1 MSTAGLPI
9 SVETA
14 PHLILFADED
24 VADRNTLM
32 KCMPPLR
39 DAANREGLRRG
50 LQAGLGRASHAL
62 TVYQAS
68 AWHSRL
74 CPLTTSICLQDGI
87 IDTLASDHSP
97 VPGEAKLLQEGD
109 FIRAWGGVA
118 GALPEGPCLMA
129 LAGLAPAAP
138 PPEGCIGWS
147 RDTWWQPCAACA
159 LDWLVLISRSQ

>member
-1 MSTAGLPI
+1 MMIADVVSLSEAVLTTAGLPL

-50 LQAGLGRASHAL
+50 LKASPGRASRAL
-62 TVYQAS
+62 AACQGSAS
-68 AWHSRL
+68 L
-74 CPLTTSICLQDGI
+74 PLTTPICLQDGI

-97 VPGEAKLLQEGD
+97 VPGEAKLLEEGD

-118 GALPEGPCLMA
+118 GALPEGH
-129 LAGLAPAAP
+129 
-138 PPEGCIGWS
+138 
-147 RDTWWQPCAACA
+147 
-159 LDWLVLISRSQ
+159 V

>member
-39 DAANREGLRRG
+39 DTANREGLRRG
-50 LQAGLGRASHAL
+50 LQASPSRASDAF
-62 TVYQAS
+62 TVHQAS
-68 AWHSRL
+68 AWHSCL
-74 CPLTTSICLQDGI
+74 CPLTTSICLQDGV

-118 GALPEGPCLMA
+118 GALPGGSCLMA
-129 LAGLAPAAP
+129 LVGVVAAVHHLRAGSAEVRAHDGSCAL
-138 PPEGCIGWS
+138 PEG
-147 RDTWWQPCAACA
+147 
-159 LDWLVLISRSQ
+159 

>member
-1 MSTAGLPI
+1 MATAGLPL

-39 DAANREGLRRG
+39 DAANRDGLRRG
-50 LQAGLGRASHAL
+50 LQAGPGRASHAW
-62 TVYQAS
+62 TAHQAS
-68 AWHSRL
+68 GVVL
-74 CPLTTSICLQDGI
+74 TCLLLTTTTCLQDGT

-109 FIRAWGGVA
+109 FMRAWGGVA
-118 GALPEGPCLMA
+118 GALPGSHA
-129 LAGLAPAAP
+129 
-138 PPEGCIGWS
+138 
-147 RDTWWQPCAACA
+147 WW
-159 LDWLVLISRSQ
+159 R